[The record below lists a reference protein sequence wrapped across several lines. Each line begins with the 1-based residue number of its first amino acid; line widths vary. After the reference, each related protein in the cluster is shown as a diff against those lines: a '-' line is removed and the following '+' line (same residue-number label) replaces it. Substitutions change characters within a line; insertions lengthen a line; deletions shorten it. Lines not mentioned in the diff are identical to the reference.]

1 MKKVDREKNTN
12 DHDGTRTHNL
22 PLRRRAPYP
31 LGHAVIL
38 STCCVRDLMKASGT

>member
-1 MKKVDREKNTN
+1 MVKKIDENKKKKKKKQGD

-31 LGHAVIL
+31 LGHAVA
-38 STCCVRDLMKASGT
+38 DGKAR